1 MKAAKTI
8 VIAGGVQYEVTDT
21 RMPGES
27 INTFVA
33 RHLEHVAA
41 FIAQLGDEVESIET
55 EFSP

>member
-8 VIAGGVQYEVTDT
+8 VVAGGVQYEVTDT
-21 RMPGES
+21 RSPSES
-27 INTFVA
+27 VNAFVE

-41 FIAQLGDEVESIET
+41 FVAQLGDEVESIET